1 MQHITTWPGQQQ
13 IKLPVP
19 VKEALIKHLNEPF
32 DNEQQAIGFWQTTQ
46 TQLIIL
52 NQNEIQNISKLL
64 KQIDESCHQSKNKN
78 LKHALIQALEYPE
91 YKEVLIEGY
100 TIQLAILSDAGEGV
114 YLINAE

>member
-19 VKEALIKHLNEPF
+19 VKETLIKHLNEPF
-32 DNEQQAIGFWQTTQ
+32 ESEQQAIDFWQTTQ

-52 NQNEIQNISKLL
+52 DKNESQNINKFL
-64 KQIDESCHQSKNKN
+64 KQLDENQQQT
-78 LKHALIQALEYPE
+78 LKQALVSVLDYPE
-91 YKEVLIEGY
+91 YKEALIAGY

-114 YLINAE
+114 YCIMPVM